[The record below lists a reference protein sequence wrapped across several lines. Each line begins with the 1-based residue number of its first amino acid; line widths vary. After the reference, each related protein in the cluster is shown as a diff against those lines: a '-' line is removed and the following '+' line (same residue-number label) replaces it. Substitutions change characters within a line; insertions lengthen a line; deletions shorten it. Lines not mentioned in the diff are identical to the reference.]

1 MLQTRLLLAEH
12 THFQITP
19 VQLAH
24 LQHPQGHQALRGRQ
38 GRAELPR
45 TRGAPGPAPHQGQL
59 GAQMLQRQN
68 SQKGCKHNRA
78 KQTYHCVVLGSGS
91 PMATVLLRQQRNWL
105 KFLRVRL
112 VGKTHMQGK
121 VKGWEPVTLL
131 FSHFLSACHHGYLS
145 ICFPIRRGWSLGRHP
160 GRNKRGENN
169 ETSK

>member
-1 MLQTRLLLAEH
+1 MPAGKGEEKWSLHSQGFGICSGRQT
-12 THFQITP
+12 
-19 VQLAH
+19 VQLGQSFHIIVACSVRVTLH
-24 LQHPQGHQALRGRQ
+24 CMLHKVQIWMPNYCRGRIQ
-38 GRAELPR
+38 RMDVS
-45 TRGAPGPAPHQGQL
+45 TIDHQ
-59 GAQMLQRQN
+59 
-68 SQKGCKHNRA
+68 
-78 KQTYHCVVLGSGS
+78 QTYHCVVLRSGS

>member
-1 MLQTRLLLAEH
+1 MRDA
-12 THFQITP
+12 
-19 VQLAH
+19 
-24 LQHPQGHQALRGRQ
+24 GRAGAAQQ
-38 GRAELPR
+38 GRAAQDEVCSLRVAGPAHP
-45 TRGAPGPAPHQGQL
+45 TRGSSGGP
-59 GAQMLQRQN
+59 MLQRQN
-68 SQKGCKHNRA
+68 SEKARKHKRA